1 MKKFLILIALL
12 IAAIPATAQDS
23 SAPLIIRHYDTAL
36 LTFDGTEVQRMDFCV
51 PDEGDSYSGFP
62 IVFAPDASQFAY
74 VAFTGSGNL
83 TRIYVCDLQEQALVP
98 VDGQD
103 AEKIRSTPSWSPD
116 GTHLAWN
123 EVEASGS
130 NLQTIIYDFADN
142 SSEVVYE
149 REQGSRAFIVP
160 NVEWGQTGLAVY
172 DEIMSG
178 DRQQSMLIYIDPS
191 TGQSQTIE
199 LEMAAQIGRWTRY
212 GETERF
218 VLNVAG
224 SQITTFALE
233 TLQIETLTG
242 RLEYFSLSA
251 PEDSLGLSTIDNQWA
266 VFGSDFSGSL
276 GLNANEYTVT
286 LSPDGQAL
294 AFLTFENYPFGGKVY
309 TLDSFAE
316 FPYQAN
322 TVPGFDQ
329 SQYNQP
335 GPLYAFWGPMG
346 LRIVA

>member
-12 IAAIPATAQDS
+12 IAALPAAAQE
-23 SAPLIIRHYDTAL
+23 SAPLIIRHYDTSL
-36 LTFDGTEVQRMDFCV
+36 LTYDGTETRRMDFCV
-51 PDEGDSYSGFP
+51 PEDGDSYSGFP
-62 IVFAPDASQFAY
+62 IVFSPDASRFAY

-83 TRIYVCDLQEQALVP
+83 THIYICDLAEQALIP
-98 VDGQD
+98 VAGQD
-103 AEKIRSTPSWSPD
+103 AEKVRSTPSWSPD
-116 GTHLAWN
+116 GARLAWN

-130 NLQTIIYDFADN
+130 NLQTVIYDFADN

-160 NVEWGQTGLAVY
+160 NVEWGQSGLAVY

-178 DRQQSMLIYIDPS
+178 EQPQSVLIYIDPS

-199 LEMAAQIGRWTRY
+199 LEMAAQIGRWARY

-218 VLNVAG
+218 VLDVAG

-233 TLQIETLTG
+233 TLQVETLTG
-242 RLEYFSLSA
+242 RLEHFSLSA
-251 PEDSLGLSTIDNQWA
+251 PADSLGLSVIDSQWT
-266 VFGSDFSGSL
+266 VFGPDFNGSL
-276 GLNANEYTVT
+276 GLSGNEYSVTV
-286 LSPDGQAL
+286 SPDGQAL

-309 TLDSFAE
+309 TLDSFVE
-316 FPYQAN
+316 FPYFAEAI
-322 TVPGFDQ
+322 PGFDQ

-335 GPLYAFWGPMG
+335 GPLYVFWGPMG
-346 LRIVA
+346 LRIVE